1 MKMKYLL
8 CLLMSISFGMV
19 STASSNIVVQNADI
33 ETSSGML
40 NVSVEQYVNGV
51 YDLLI
56 KEPTR
61 HASNVYMTDFPFKG
75 NRTEFDEAC
84 KEAYIALFKSVYPEL
99 CSQIMSGAIREISL
113 SVNFDDQ
120 KAFINKNFWVNVKSM
135 DLSVIES
142 AIAQLT
148 GDDKLFTLI
157 KNGSEEVYDKV
168 SMTPRS
174 ALSDEMLQ
182 LVENGEKG
190 YFSNAF
196 IRITKENL

>member
-1 MKMKYLL
+1 MKRIRLL
-8 CLLMSISFGMV
+8 INTILLVAVINA
-19 STASSNIVVQNADI
+19 TNIVIKNTDVT
-33 ETSSGML
+33 TSSGTL
-40 NVSVEQYVNGV
+40 NVSVEQYTSGV
-51 YDLLI
+51 YDLLVS
-56 KEPTR
+56 EPTK
-61 HASNVYMTDFPFKG
+61 HASNVFMTDFPFKE
-75 NRTEFDEAC
+75 NRKAFDEAC

-99 CSQIMSGAIREISL
+99 CSQIMSGAIREIAL

-148 GDDKLFTLI
+148 GDNRLFTLI
-157 KNGSEEVYDKV
+157 KNGSEVVYGKV

-190 YFSNAF
+190 YFSNAY
-196 IRITKENL
+196 IKITKEDLE